1 MSALPLHKT
10 ELAMSGLISEQLHS
24 VLTRPFGWCSSTW
37 IVMCTTWMTMESN
50 YSPLGDMAVW
60 ELALKWVLTR

>member
-1 MSALPLHKT
+1 
-10 ELAMSGLISEQLHS
+10 MSGLISESYCTVFSLG
-24 VLTRPFGWCSSTW
+24 LFGWCSSTW